1 MPLYIV
7 RHAKAGDRAAWEGPD
22 EARPV
27 SKKGRR
33 QADAIAAMLADEP
46 VSRVLSSPY
55 LRCIQTVEPL
65 AAKRGLEVEVVEALA
80 EGQPFEPVLDLLA
93 TLPDHA
99 VLCSHGDLI
108 PDTMHALARR
118 GMVLDSEPDWRK
130 GVTWVL
136 ERNGD
141 SIVRARVIP
150 PPADT

>member
-1 MPLYIV
+1 MPLYVV
-7 RHAKAGDRAAWEGPD
+7 RHAKAGDRAAWTGPD
-22 EARPV
+22 EARPI

-46 VSRVLSSPY
+46 VTRVLSSPY

-65 AAKRGLEVEVVEALA
+65 AAKRGLEVEVVDALA

-93 TLPDHA
+93 ALPDHA

-118 GMVLDSEPDWRK
+118 GMVLDGEPDWRK

-136 ERNGD
+136 ERNGGH
-141 SIVRARVIP
+141 IVRARVIAP
-150 PPADT
+150 PLDA